1 MRTTGILGLLLSI
14 LVIFGSLSMDTSVP
28 TGNGNRVVN
37 IGLMRDQS
45 NYLNMGFVLFIGSI
59 ILVAVGGRKEKD
71 TTPNKHIPPKN
82 PLTVK
87 GKKAPPHTGYVC
99 PNCGNNTDPHADE
112 CSMCHASFSEGSV
125 WKPVP
130 KG

>member
-1 MRTTGILGLLLSI
+1 MRTTGVLGLLLSI

-28 TGNGNRVVN
+28 TGRGTRVVN

-45 NYLNMGFVLFIGSI
+45 NYMNMGFVLFIGSI
-59 ILVAVGGRKEKD
+59 ILIAAAGRKEKV
-71 TTPNKHIPPKN
+71 TKTHTPPKN

-87 GKKAPPHTGYVC
+87 SKKAPPHTGYVC
-99 PNCGNNTDPHADE
+99 PHCGNNTDPHADE
-112 CSMCHASFSEGSV
+112 CSMCHALFGEGSN

-130 KG
+130 KP